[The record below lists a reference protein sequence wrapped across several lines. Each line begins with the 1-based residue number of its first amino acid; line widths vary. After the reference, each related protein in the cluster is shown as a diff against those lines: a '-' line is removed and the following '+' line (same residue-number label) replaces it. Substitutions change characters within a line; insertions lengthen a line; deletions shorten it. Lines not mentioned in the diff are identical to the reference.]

1 MHVEHVSPSSGFSL
15 ALETAQWAWV
25 AMTNRVLSFQVSSH
39 IIVNVTCIAADVADC
54 TSTRRLHNE
63 ALLDEL
69 FCKNGSRL

>member
-1 MHVEHVSPSSGFSL
+1 MHIENMSPSSGFSL
-15 ALETAQWAWV
+15 ALETAQRAWV
-25 AMTNRVLSFQVSSH
+25 AMTNGVLPFEVSSH

-54 TSTRRLHNE
+54 TSTRRLHKE